1 MKMRDSIVS
10 CDVLVV
16 GGGIGGLE
24 AAAAA
29 AKSGARTVVAEKAN
43 VRRSGC
49 GANGNDHFL
58 CYIPGVH
65 ESLDRA
71 VREVGNTLDGGPW
84 VDQPLLRVLLEHTF
98 PVVQRWESLGINMR
112 PTGEYHFE
120 GHSVP
125 GQERYHLKFD
135 GRKQKQALSKYA
147 ASSGAVIMN
156 RVVISELLVQDG
168 RVAGAIGVDINEEEP
183 EMVVFQ
189 AKSVVVT
196 SGMAMRL
203 YPTFNPAYLFNVAG
217 CPANCGSGHALA
229 WRAGAKLVNIDI
241 PNCHAGPKYFQ
252 RGGKGTW
259 IGISCDIHGDPV
271 TPYVGKPSRK
281 LGDVTADVWPSVY
294 RDKMKDGT
302 GPVYMNCTALSEEDM
317 AYMREAFKSEGI
329 DSIFDYLDQNHI
341 SLRDEMV
348 EFGTFN
354 FDLNQKGIQID
365 EHGASSLPGL
375 YAAGNVVGNV
385 KGNLAGAAV
394 FGELSGTAAAEYAR
408 HTGDCDV
415 SGHPLIA
422 EKRALY
428 EGIMNREHGSHW
440 RDANTLLQQ
449 IMEEYVGSTHVRSE
463 NLFRAGLKY
472 LNDLRNRTRSE
483 LKAENAHELMR
494 CLEVLDLID
503 LGEAV
508 ALAGRNRKE
517 SRELHQRVDYPYT
530 DLTLNGKFMT
540 IWKSED
546 GVNFEYRPR
555 R

>member
-1 MKMRDSIVS
+1 MPP
-10 CDVLVV
+10 
-16 GGGIGGLE
+16 
-24 AAAAA
+24 
-29 AKSGARTVVAEKAN
+29 
-43 VRRSGC
+43 
-49 GANGNDHFL
+49 
-58 CYIPGVH
+58 YI
-65 ESLDRA
+65 
-71 VREVGNTLDGGPW
+71 
-84 VDQPLLRVLLEHTF
+84 
-98 PVVQRWESLGINMR
+98 I
-112 PTGEYHFE
+112 
-120 GHSVP
+120 
-125 GQERYHLKFD
+125 
-135 GRKQKQALSKYA
+135 
-147 ASSGAVIMN
+147 I
-156 RVVISELLVQDG
+156 G
-168 RVAGAIGVDINEEEP
+168 RVEQV
-183 EMVVFQ
+183 Q
-189 AKSVVVT
+189 T
-196 SGMAMRL
+196 
-203 YPTFNPAYLFNVAG
+203 
-217 CPANCGSGHALA
+217 
-229 WRAGAKLVNIDI
+229 
-241 PNCHAGPKYFQ
+241 
-252 RGGKGTW
+252 
-259 IGISCDIHGDPV
+259 
-271 TPYVGKPSRK
+271 
-281 LGDVTADVWPSVY
+281 LG
-294 RDKMKDGT
+294 
-302 GPVYMNCTALSEEDM
+302 NLSIENN
-317 AYMREAFKSEGI
+317 R
-329 DSIFDYLDQNHI
+329 
-341 SLRDEMV
+341 
-348 EFGTFN
+348 
-354 FDLNQKGIQID
+354 
-365 EHGASSLPGL
+365 HGASSLPGL

-517 SRELHQRVDYPYT
+517 SRELHQRVDYHYT